1 MAQAAP
7 SEAPSAAKTDSL
19 SPPGLPQS
27 LKTDRGGASTG
38 PDSTS
43 IFATRLIGLQAL
55 GPAGENCRVSDI
67 TFSQTLQAEAAIIA
81 LTGALGLRTKE
92 VMVPAS
98 ALSLQMTAEGTPRLT
113 VTWSREQIAAAP
125 VFDRSALMR

>member
-1 MAQAAP
+1 M
-7 SEAPSAAKTDSL
+7 
-19 SPPGLPQS
+19 
-27 LKTDRGGASTG
+27 
-38 PDSTS
+38 
-43 IFATRLIGLQAL
+43 
-55 GPAGENCRVSDI
+55 SDI